1 MRTLKVHVD
10 KKYLYLFW
18 KPKVHENS
26 KSSCAQKN
34 NYACFELLFRFL
46 KNTSDGVQPLVNLHV
61 NLNKYNSVKQIQSK
75 LPHPSN
81 GKNIGPT

>member
-10 KKYLYLFW
+10 KKIIMLALKTKGSW
-18 KPKVHENS
+18 KL
-26 KSSCAQKN
+26 QKFMCTKK
-34 NYACFELLFRFL
+34 NYACFELLSRFL
-46 KNTSDGVQPLVNLHV
+46 KNTSDGVQPFVNLHV